1 MAKKWIKLGDLPKKD
16 RVFRIANLG
25 FMTLQFLACVGLA
38 IYYYCIDDPNNRLLT
53 SIGMAIVMVLPLLL
67 ELIFKRRLTNMLFLF
82 YQIYALIAGLIGSVL
97 NVYYL
102 VSWYDIFVHCLA
114 GYIFALAGIFVVSRV
129 QDYKKLNKWL
139 VLLFAFCF
147 TMTCELVWELGEW
160 FSDLFLNQT
169 AQGIPIEGQTAPLV
183 TDTML
188 DIFCNFCGG
197 LVFAVQFIIGKTTK
211 CSLGINFLERELV
224 LKRYDEPL
232 QKISMKLESV
242 SASRNT
248 ESEEFDDGHKE

>member
-1 MAKKWIKLGDLPKKD
+1 MVKKWIKLGDLPKKD
-16 RVFRIANLG
+16 RIFRIVNLG

-38 IYYYCIDDPNNRLLT
+38 IYYYCISDPNNRLLT

-67 ELIFKRRLTNMLFLF
+67 ELIFKRRLTNILFLF
-82 YQIYALIAGLIGSVL
+82 YQVYALIAGLIGSVL
-97 NVYYL
+97 NVYYM
-102 VSWYDIFVHCLA
+102 VGWYDIFVHCLA

-188 DIFCNFCGG
+188 DIFCNFSGG
-197 LVFAVQFIIGKTTK
+197 LVFALQFIIGKTTK

-224 LKRYDEPL
+224 LKRYDESL
-232 QKISMKLESV
+232 QKVNMSLNNVLAV
-242 SASRNT
+242 SDND
-248 ESEEFDDGHKE
+248 EEVQKKE